1 MPERGR
7 YTCAVIGRVANR
19 ARSRGCAGTAIAGGV
34 PSTLEIDMSN
44 DTYKGSCFCGA
55 VELAV
60 SGQPAAM
67 GFCHCGSC
75 RSWSAGPV
83 NAFTLWSP
91 DAVRI
96 TKGAED
102 VATYNKTPVS
112 YRKWCK
118 KCGGHVM
125 TDHPP
130 FGLIDV
136 YAATIP
142 DFPFQPALHVHYGE
156 SVLPIKDGLPKQKD
170 MPAEMGGSGVVI
182 AE

>member
-1 MPERGR
+1 
-7 YTCAVIGRVANR
+7 
-19 ARSRGCAGTAIAGGV
+19 
-34 PSTLEIDMSN
+34 MSN
-44 DTYKGSCFCGA
+44 ETYKGSCFCGA

-67 GFCHCGSC
+67 GFCHCASC

-91 DAVRI
+91 ADVRI
-96 TKGAED
+96 TKGADD
-102 VATYNKTPVS
+102 VATYNKTSVS

-142 DFPFQPALHVHYGE
+142 DFPFAPALHVHYGE
-156 SVLPIKDGLPKQKD
+156 AVLPIKDGLPKQKD
-170 MPAEMGGSGVVI
+170 MPAEMGGSGTLL